1 MIGQPGVL
9 NIPDIPSD
17 VPDVHTDARGI
28 VAPDTGLQHFGLDR
42 AAPSTYVGRVVDR
55 YWLATWDLPPDQPFT
70 QRLWPHPVVNIVVE
84 DGRAM
89 TGGVAR
95 RMFVRQLAG
104 QGEGFGIMFRPA
116 GFRALID
123 QPMNEMPE
131 SVAMEG
137 ALAPLGRDL
146 EKAVVGGVGRPMTT
160 RAAMVDELL
169 AAAVPSDVGEVEG
182 MAELVE
188 RIAADRSLVRV
199 GQVAAL
205 AACGERQL
213 QRRFADLVGL
223 SPKAVLRRY
232 RLFDAAEQ
240 ARQLQSVDWAGLAV
254 QLGYSD
260 QSHLTREFTTAMGM
274 PPATY
279 ARMCAAARRSPDS
292 AS

>member
-1 MIGQPGVL
+1 M
-9 NIPDIPSD
+9 NISDITSD

-28 VAPDTGLQHFGLDR
+28 VAPEVGLHHFGLDR
-42 AAPSTYVGRVVDR
+42 AAPSEYVGRLVDR

-70 QRLWPHPVVNIVVE
+70 QRVWPHPVVNIVVE
-84 DGRAM
+84 EGRAT

-95 RMFVRQLAG
+95 HMFVRQLAG
-104 QGEGFGIMFRPA
+104 RGEAFGIMFRPA

-123 QPMNEMPE
+123 QPMNGLPE
-131 SVAMEG
+131 SMPLEG
-137 ALAPLGRDL
+137 PLAPLGRDL
-146 EKAVVGGVGRPMTT
+146 QAAVDRGVGQPMTT
-160 RAAMVDELL
+160 RAAAVDDVL
-169 AAAVPSDVGEVEG
+169 ATVMPSDTGKVQS

-188 RIAADRSLVRV
+188 QIAADRSLVRV
-199 GQVAAL
+199 GQVASL

-260 QSHLTREFTTAMGM
+260 QSHLTRDFTTAMGM

-279 ARMCAAARRSPDS
+279 ARMCAADRTSRNSRG
-292 AS
+292 